1 MSDDIQLLD
10 KTKEK
15 ALRFLKERGILI
27 EPKSFSID
35 KEEIFGDS
43 FCIVTIQHNNSE
55 NIEIAFD
62 LNQIKAIDYKNELI
76 KRKSSHSF
84 VNVTMIVFPLVAIIL
99 YFSNLPRLALFLT
112 PLFFGWALYKLS
124 YNTAKTYLKKITD
137 TMTFLSA
144 ALTASALLCGI
155 TPSQFLY
162 NHTENDYLK
171 AGVFI
176 VLQTFAIFATTKFC
190 ISTKDTIDESK
201 LYYGH
206 SDTKNNKRA
215 NKKTIVQRIVINIF
229 ATWLFVKTTTH
240 DYFKDKLK

>member
-1 MSDDIQLLD
+1 MSDNIQLLD

-15 ALRFLKERGILI
+15 ALRFLKERGVLM

-43 FCIVTIQHNNSE
+43 FCIVTIHYNNSE

-62 LNQIKAIDYKNELI
+62 VNQIKAIDYKNELI
-76 KRKSSHSF
+76 KIKSSHSF
-84 VNVTMIVFPLVAIIL
+84 VNVTMVVFLLVAIIL
-99 YFSNLPRLALFLT
+99 YFFNLPRVALFST
-112 PLFFGWALYKLS
+112 PLLFGWALYKLS
-124 YNTAKTYLKKITD
+124 YSTAKTYLKKITD

-171 AGVFI
+171 AGAFI

-201 LYYGH
+201 LYYGN
-206 SDTKNNKRA
+206 SDTKNNKRT
-215 NKKTIVQRIVINIF
+215 NKKTIVQRICMNFF
-229 ATWLFVKTTTH
+229 ATWLFVKTKTH
-240 DYFKDKLK
+240 DYFNDKLK